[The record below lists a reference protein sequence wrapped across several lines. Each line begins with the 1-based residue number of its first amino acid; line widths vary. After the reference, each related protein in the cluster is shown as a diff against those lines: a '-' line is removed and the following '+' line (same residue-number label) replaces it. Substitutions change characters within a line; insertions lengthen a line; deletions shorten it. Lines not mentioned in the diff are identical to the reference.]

1 MVRSGPVR
9 GPGPGPGPGPDRTG
23 PDLGPG
29 QHGTCFFTSEQISNE
44 LMKTDR
50 QVADKTR
57 VGLAHRAVRC
67 RPLRM
72 HVIHG
77 IADEQK
83 IGDADRY
90 I

>member
-1 MVRSGPVR
+1 MVRS
-9 GPGPGPGPGPDRTG
+9 G